1 MSNKTK
7 REYKLVKTPEIGIGK
22 AVYKPSGKPFKSGLK
37 HNTVKELVIN
47 PNTNK
52 VAYSFNEDD
61 SVVDV
66 YQCELV
72 ESVEIVEIVESNGE
86 TL

>member
-22 AVYKPSGKPFKSGLK
+22 LVFKPSGKPFKSGLK
-37 HNTVKELVIN
+37 HNTVKELVTN
-47 PNTNK
+47 PNTGK
-52 VAYSFNEDD
+52 IAYSFNEDN
-61 SVVDV
+61 SIVDV
-66 YQCELV
+66 HQCELV
-72 ESVEIVEIVESNGE
+72 EAVETIETIGE